1 MQTLPHSPPGHRC
14 VHALRMCCRCA
25 VSPLCG
31 LHEASSRASQAGRNA
46 RRVFRP
52 RAPPPSAAQAR
63 DRSGC
68 ARAWRRP
75 ALCRCGTASRRV
87 RRSGPA
93 LLVPESDENA
103 GVLVDNG
110 AERSVHAR
118 SGVVG
123 ALWLTHCMHA
133 CEVHACA
140 GTADVPA
147 ARRSALPQNDTECS
161 ARTSRWPAVGAARQP
176 PPIPTAA
183 PRPARARLAS
193 CTRTPGGACMQE
205 CMRAPP
211 RRPCGVSPAVV
222 GAARQ
227 PLPSTHRGP
236 SSRPRATGRRAHA
249 YRVDGP
255 TYPSGWCSF
264 RSFGGLRLEVAG
276 RVGGRCSER
285 FPTKKKSR
293 SVLPSVATTE
303 GRKKCVAQ

>member
-1 MQTLPHSPPGHRC
+1 MH
-14 VHALRMCCRCA
+14 V
-25 VSPLCG
+25 
-31 LHEASSRASQAGRNA
+31 
-46 RRVFRP
+46 
-52 RAPPPSAAQAR
+52 
-63 DRSGC
+63 
-68 ARAWRRP
+68 
-75 ALCRCGTASRRV
+75 
-87 RRSGPA
+87 
-93 LLVPESDENA
+93 
-103 GVLVDNG
+103 
-110 AERSVHAR
+110 R

-140 GTADVPA
+140 GTADVPV

-264 RSFGGLRLEVAG
+264 RSFGGLCLEVAG

-285 FPTKKKSR
+285 FPTKKHSTSAAYQRARCGTQRVAIRIGTLKEMSEESGVPRGAGGGRRGQKKTFSGFLERELADHGGARRRIVVVQTTRSR
-293 SVLPSVATTE
+293 AND
-303 GRKKCVAQ
+303 G

>member
-1 MQTLPHSPPGHRC
+1 MKPARVPRK
-14 VHALRMCCRCA
+14 
-25 VSPLCG
+25 
-31 LHEASSRASQAGRNA
+31 RAETPAAFSVRA
-46 RRVFRP
+46 RRH
-52 RAPPPSAAQAR
+52 RAQ
-63 DRSGC
+63 
-68 ARAWRRP
+68 RRP
-75 ALCRCGTASRRV
+75 AIDPGVHVHGVAPRFVDVEQPAGASGAPGRRCSSQRATRTLVSWSTTV
-87 RRSGPA
+87 R
-93 LLVPESDENA
+93 SDP
-103 GVLVDNG
+103 
-110 AERSVHAR
+110 VHAR

-147 ARRSALPQNDTECS
+147 ARRSALPQNDTGCS

-285 FPTKKKSR
+285 VPTKKKKE
-293 SVLPSVATTE
+293 SVLW
-303 GRKKCVAQ
+303 CVDRSLC